1 MLRYPPK
8 PHSSPNSPLL
18 ADQLAS
24 NTCPFETPRFA
35 SHTRRSAYRPGKPH
49 VFLST
54 KQPLHPLIHGPGRH
68 SASSQYGV
76 GFDWF
81 HKINA
86 SPPLHIVANA
96 PWHPAF
102 PPHLLLSD
110 LDKDYGSVM
119 SAERSSNASFWEQRR
134 RQLRISSGLGVK
146 TLSFRPT
153 VAASPA
159 LRLDA
164 PPCQS

>member
-102 PPHLLLSD
+102 PPHLLLSQTSTRTID
-110 LDKDYGSVM
+110 LSCPLREAPMLHFGNNVADNCGSPLDW
-119 SAERSSNASFWEQRR
+119 ASKPYHSVP
-134 RQLRISSGLGVK
+134 L
-146 TLSFRPT
+146 
-153 VAASPA
+153 
-159 LRLDA
+159 
-164 PPCQS
+164 